1 LINGNALR
9 FLKSSKQVFI
19 MRKTLKNVSLTFL
32 LGVTTL
38 PLLPPNAYGAVNS
51 STFVHFKK
59 NNRSY
64 NNDIQLI
71 SLEQAL
77 KTLEEKFKVSIAY
90 RSGLLGGNQVDMD
103 ALKMLTTVDAALSK
117 ALAEKNLTYT
127 KNNEKF
133 YVIIEKKS
141 NTGIKGNTNGN
152 LQAKQQIISGTVTD
166 EKGEPVPFAA
176 VKIKGTS
183 LGTSTNENGY
193 FTLKDLPKNATIVV
207 SYMGYRPIEM
217 AVLDKTVFN
226 FKLEPVAAELS
237 EVVVVGYGVQRKEE
251 FTGSASRIGGEKLAD
266 QPVQSFDQALAGRA
280 SGVNIAQPN
289 GVLNNAPVIRIRGV
303 NSISQSSYP
312 LIVVDGIPINAG
324 ESVSSNANVSNNPLG
339 DINPADIE
347 SINILKD
354 AASTSIYGSR
364 GAAGV
369 MIITTKRGKTG
380 KARVNYEGWTGI
392 SNPVRLPTML
402 NAEQFMM
409 IKNEAVLNSK
419 ILSGNANND
428 KVASAYFFPT
438 YNDDG
443 SLVDTRWYDETYR
456 TGFSH
461 NHSLNITGGSE
472 DTKYFFSTNYSDQKG
487 FIKNNEFDRIGVRF
501 NIDHNLTSWLKLT
514 GGANYTRSNN
524 QSPNTGSLRGN
535 AFLLTGIAR
544 LAWLT
549 APNVGPYNADGSYN
563 INNSTNTMG
572 MGNNTVP
579 SNFYNPTALLG
590 LNRYDA
596 QNDHIIGNVGATVT
610 LLEGLDFKTSYALD
624 WTKVE
629 NKTFESALHGPGF
642 TARGNAVNTMNN
654 INTWNWSNTLSFR
667 RAFAAHNL
675 SLLAGY
681 EVQHFDFNRWGA
693 NRTQLSDQY
702 YENFEGSYGRIIP
715 FANMLDAQSSLIS
728 YISRINYDYAKRYFL
743 TINFRR
749 DGNSILGE
757 DSKFGVFG
765 GASLGWTLSEESFY
779 KNSDLATF
787 MNSVKLRASWGRVG
801 NANNPNKFASLN
813 LYESGLYGDA
823 PMLNYYQ
830 AGNTGLEWE
839 TSDQT
844 NLGADISFF
853 HDRLQ
858 VEMTYFYNDVNG
870 LILNAPQSPSKG
882 IPNNGI
888 MLNVGSM
895 YNRGLEFAFN
905 TRLIERDA
913 FNWNA
918 SLNFTTIKNR
928 VTALAEGNADIVGST
943 STAAEATNIT
953 RVGYSVGSLYG
964 AKTDGV
970 NPETGQRIF
979 INRNGERVQY
989 SHAVA
994 TGQSRW
1000 TYLDGSPA
1008 PAISGSD
1015 YYLLGNALP
1024 TWYGGFDNT
1033 FQYKNFDLNLNF
1045 VYSGGNYIQNGSK
1058 GTLRDQR
1065 FWNNYTDVLD
1075 RWTTPGQIT
1084 DIPRVVYGDV
1094 ISNGS
1099 SYPIS
1104 ENVEKADFLRLQ
1116 TVSLGYRIP
1125 PHLLGKSGI
1134 SSVRIYGQVF
1144 NAFLITGYSGSD
1156 PELSSNGNDNLTP
1169 GVDKNSVPQARTF
1182 TLGVNIGF

>member
-1 LINGNALR
+1 MYRIRNNVYLSLFLSLPVCLLLR
-9 FLKSSKQVFI
+9 VEGSYAITKKASFSAGRYSSLNFFAQ
-19 MRKTLKNVSLTFL
+19 M
-32 LGVTTL
+32 
-38 PLLPPNAYGAVNS
+38 
-51 STFVHFKK
+51 
-59 NNRSY
+59 
-64 NNDIQLI
+64 I
-71 SLEQAL
+71 SLEQAF
-77 KTLEEKFKVSIAY
+77 KRLEEKYHVSIAY
-90 RSGLLGGNQVDMD
+90 QASLQLKDLVDTELISKSSDLEVTLTKLLAQ
-103 ALKMLTTVDAALSK
+103 
-117 ALAEKNLTYT
+117 KNLTYT
-127 KNNEKF
+127 KNNSQF
-133 YVIIEKKS
+133 YVILEHKNKLATKFQPAQTVLDKVQ
-141 NTGIKGNTNGN
+141 NTV
-152 LQAKQQIISGTVTD
+152 SGTVID
-166 EKGEPVPFAA
+166 ENDEPIPFAA
-176 VKIKGTS
+176 VRVKGTHIA
-183 LGTSTNENGY
+183 TNTNEKGQY
-193 FTLKDLPKNATIVV
+193 TLKNLSKDALLTV
-207 SYMGYRPIEM
+207 SYMGYRPAESALEGRAI
-217 AVLDKTVFN
+217 VN
-226 FKLEPVAAELS
+226 FKLDPVAAELN

-251 FTGSASRIGGEKLAD
+251 FTGSATRIGGDKIAD

-289 GVLNNAPVIRIRGV
+289 GVLNNAPVIRIRGI

-324 ESVSSNANVSNNPLG
+324 ESISSNANVTNNPLG

-380 KARVNYEGWTGI
+380 KARVNYEAWTGL
-392 SNPVRLPTML
+392 SNAVRLPTML

-409 IKNEAVLNSK
+409 IKNEAVLTAK
-419 ILSGNANND
+419 ILSGNENNSNI
-428 KVASAYFFPT
+428 ASAYFFPS
-438 YNDDG
+438 YNADG
-443 SLVDTRWYDETYR
+443 SLIDTRWYDETYR

-461 NHSLNITGGSE
+461 NHSLNVTGGSE

-487 FIKNNEFDRIGVRF
+487 FIKNNEFNRIGVRF
-501 NIDHNLTSWLKLT
+501 NLDHNLTTWLKLT

-549 APNVGPYNADGSYN
+549 APNVSPYNADGSFN
-563 INNSTNTMG
+563 ISSSTNSMG
-572 MGNNTVP
+572 MGNNTVV
-579 SNFYNPTALLG
+579 SNFYNPTALLA

-596 QNDHIIGNVGATVT
+596 QNDHIIGNIGATLT
-610 LLEGLDFKTSYALD
+610 LLKGLDFKTSYALD

-629 NKTFESALHGPGF
+629 NNTFESALHGPGF
-642 TARGNAVNTMNN
+642 TPKGNAVNTMNN
-654 INTWNWSNTLSFR
+654 INTWNWSNTLTYKKSFND
-667 RAFAAHNL
+667 HNL
-675 SLLAGY
+675 TLLGGY
-681 EVQHFDFNRWGA
+681 EVQNFRFNRWGA
-693 NRTQLSDQY
+693 NRTQISDGY
-702 YENFEGSYGRIIP
+702 YEDFEGSYGRITP
-715 FANMLDAQSSLIS
+715 FSNMQDSESSLIS
-728 YISRINYDYAKRYFL
+728 YISRINYDYGKKYFL
-743 TINFRR
+743 TLNFRR

-757 DSKFGVFG
+757 KSKFGNFG
-765 GASLGWTLSEESFY
+765 GASAGWTLSEEGFY
-779 KNSDLATF
+779 KQSTIAKFINSI
-787 MNSVKLRASWGRVG
+787 KLRASWGRVG

-813 LYESGLYGDA
+813 LFESGLYGDA

-830 AGNTGLEWE
+830 AGNVGLAWE

-844 NLGADISFF
+844 NIGTDLSLLNDC
-853 HDRLQ
+853 LQ
-858 VEMTYFYNDVNG
+858 IEMTYFYNNVNG

-895 YNRGLEFAFN
+895 YNKGFEFALN
-905 TRLIERDA
+905 ARVIQRDA
-913 FNWNA
+913 FTWNS
-918 SLNFTTIKNR
+918 SLNFTTIKNS

-964 AKTDGV
+964 AKTNGV

-979 INRNGERVQY
+979 INRNGEQVQY
-989 SHAVA
+989 SHAVVSGA
-994 TGQSRW
+994 SRW
-1000 TYLDGSPA
+1000 TYLNGSPA
-1008 PAISGSD
+1008 PAISGAD

-1045 VYSGGNYIQNGSK
+1045 VYSGGNYIQNGTK

-1065 FWNNYTDVLD
+1065 FWNNYTDVLN
-1075 RWTTPGQIT
+1075 RWTTPGQVT
-1084 DIPRVVYGDV
+1084 DIPRLVYGDV

-1116 TVSLGYRIP
+1116 TVSLGYRLP
-1125 PHLLGKSGI
+1125 SRLLGRSGI
-1134 SSVRIYGQVF
+1134 SAVRIYGQVF
-1144 NAFLITGYSGSD
+1144 NAFLITGYTGSD